1 MGDIVNF
8 YRFRKKR
15 AKKEALSKA
24 GENRAS
30 HGRTKN
36 EKQRD
41 KTESARMDGLSAIK
55 LIRKFNG
62 AKAKVPIVCVT
73 TYAMGGD
80 KEKFLK
86 IGADAYIAKLFRK
99 EQIAAFADSYLAFT
113 HDGTALHTNLSPLRP
128 CQPQDHAQKCLRLFP

>member
-41 KTESARMDGLSAIK
+41 LLWGNRSRRADHERVSSLGL
-55 LIRKFNG
+55 LLG
-62 AKAKVPIVCVT
+62 P
-73 TYAMGGD
+73 TYSGPGPYRGSD
-80 KEKFLK
+80 FGL
-86 IGADAYIAKLFRK
+86 
-99 EQIAAFADSYLAFT
+99 
-113 HDGTALHTNLSPLRP
+113 
-128 CQPQDHAQKCLRLFP
+128 